1 MSAQIKAMSRTW
13 IELQQ
18 LRIDIEGQ
26 RPKGYEPYDRH
37 SYIAFTH
44 VAKRLETLFR
54 DSGYIADANESKRL
68 QRAAMEK
75 ATALDT
81 LSSHLKDRETEELT
95 VVSEPDRNGYVTT
108 VEQHIDQRLVGS
120 EYDPRYWL
128 WVSTDDNVQLYES
141 KYKNVVDGLIPYPL
155 RKIWTIQEGG
165 K

>member
-1 MSAQIKAMSRTW
+1 MMSKTW

-18 LRIDIEGQ
+18 LRCDIEGQ
-26 RPKGYEPYDRH
+26 RPQGYEPYDRH

-54 DSGYIADANESKRL
+54 DSGYIADANESNRL

-81 LSSHLKDRETEELT
+81 LLNHLKDREAEELT

-120 EYDPRYWL
+120 EYDSRYWL
-128 WVSTDDNVQLYES
+128 WLSSDDNVQLYES
-141 KYKNVVDGLIPYPL
+141 KYRQIEDGLIMHPTH
-155 RKIWTIQEGG
+155 KIWTIKKEA
-165 K
+165 